1 MSNSEPTPEEFTEY
15 LATDLEIGVQIAKLN
30 KRRATNMAQY
40 EGIGGDRD
48 EIRVGRKLDKL
59 GPSFISMVGRVGGYM
74 GYLTVEE
81 DGQGSFAKAF
91 EEPPMPTASKAAG
104 RIFLINANMDGFNS
118 ALAGGTTDDNP
129 HPPGSEIYEKWDKGC
144 REGMAE
150 RELRVAAKEAKD
162 ERKAGVTHIEP
173 EATPQ
178 EQGVDTGEATVT
190 KPKAARKP
198 RKGLV
203 PNTPTAEDIAEQ
215 AADARPGRQ
224 PSRDFVE
231 PNMPEPPVQVH

>member
-1 MSNSEPTPEEFTEY
+1 MSNSEPTPEEFAEY
-15 LATDLEIGVQIAKLN
+15 LATDLEIGVKIAKLN

-129 HPPGSEIYEKWDKGC
+129 HPPGSEIYEQWDKGC

-162 ERKAGVTHIEP
+162 ERKAGVTHLEP
-173 EATPQ
+173 EATTL
-178 EQGVDTGEATVT
+178 EQGVDTVETTGT

-215 AADARPGRQ
+215 AADARPGWQ
-224 PSRDFVE
+224 GERDFTGPAE
-231 PNMPEPPVQVH
+231 LIH